1 MTGARY
7 LCDMD
12 DSRLA
17 RVLAPEFVADL
28 ASLPMAELRSRRAEG
43 DGLEAA
49 VSMLRRLAQGRLDIV
64 AAEQRRRREG
74 GEHVGG
80 DDLVEDLSEILAD
93 KGGRATGPG
102 SGRLPRVMSP
112 AADELDTSE
121 LDAIAPPSVMGGIGE
136 LDEAELAALVERLS
150 AYEAEV
156 SARRQAL
163 FGVVDALQGEIT
175 RRYKTGEASVE
186 TLLGG

>member
-1 MTGARY
+1 
-7 LCDMD
+7 MD

-17 RVLAPEFVADL
+17 RVLDPAFVADL
-28 ASLPMAELRSRRAEG
+28 PSLPMAELRSRRAEG
-43 DGLEAA
+43 DELEAG

-74 GEHVGG
+74 GEPTS
-80 DDLVEDLSEILAD
+80 VEDLSAILAD
-93 KGGRATGPG
+93 RGRAPG
-102 SGRLPRVMSP
+102 VGRLPRVMAPSAEDVDTASLDRVAP
-112 AADELDTSE
+112 ASVMSGIADASDDEL
-121 LDAIAPPSVMGGIGE
+121 AQ
-136 LDEAELAALVERLS
+136 LVERLS

-175 RRYKTGEASVE
+175 RRYKTGEATVE
-186 TLLGG
+186 TLLQ

>member
-1 MTGARY
+1 
-7 LCDMD
+7 MD

-17 RVLAPEFVADL
+17 RVLDPAFVADL

-74 GEHVGG
+74 GEHVRSG
-80 DDLVEDLSEILAD
+80 DDLVEDLSAILAD

-102 SGRLPRVMSP
+102 SGRLPRVMAP
-112 AADELDTSE
+112 AADELDTSG

-136 LDEAELAALVERLS
+136 LAEPELAALVDRLS

-175 RRYKTGEASVE
+175 RRYKTGEATVE
-186 TLLGG
+186 TLLGQ